1 MNQTHTQLTVEQVK
15 VLLEEYRWG
24 LLNRSAMDEVLDIG
38 RSRFFVLLNEHHGDP
53 ERFPITYPRESR
65 PRLPAS
71 VEAEI
76 EKELRTLRHASPPE
90 YRPYHRRPGLRV
102 FPVELSTGPA
112 TIAVDLPP
120 DRRARP

>member
-1 MNQTHTQLTVEQVK
+1 MDQIHKRLTIEKVK

-24 LLNRSAMDEVLDIG
+24 LLNRPAMDEVLGIG
-38 RSRFFVLLNEHHGDP
+38 RCRFFVLLKEHHGHP

-71 VEAEI
+71 MEAEI
-76 EKELRTLRHASPPE
+76 DKELRTLRHVSPPE
-90 YRPYHRRPGLRV
+90 QRLHYRRPGLGV
-102 FPVELSTGPA
+102 FPVKLSIGPA

-120 DRRARP
+120 DR

>member
-1 MNQTHTQLTVEQVK
+1 MDQIHKRLTIEKVK

-38 RSRFFVLLNEHHGDP
+38 RSWFFVLFKEHHGHP

-71 VEAEI
+71 VEARI
-76 EKELRTLRHASPPE
+76 AKELRTLRYASPP
-90 YRPYHRRPGLRV
+90 
-102 FPVELSTGPA
+102 
-112 TIAVDLPP
+112 
-120 DRRARP
+120 